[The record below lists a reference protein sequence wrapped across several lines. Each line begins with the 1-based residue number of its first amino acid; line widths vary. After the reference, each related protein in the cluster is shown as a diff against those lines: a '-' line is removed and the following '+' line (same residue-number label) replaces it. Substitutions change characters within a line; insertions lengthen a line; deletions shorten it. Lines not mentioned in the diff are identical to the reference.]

1 MYRFVLAILFCFA
14 ALSVNAQTKE
24 QTTKFS
30 PRQAPIPVCGTIKN
44 MHAGLTENG
53 SLSVVKKLDDYH
65 TINLYT
71 HEDGMWAL
79 ILVNVQGVGCILQTG
94 IGWQNEDAN
103 TPMEKGS

>member
-1 MYRFVLAILFCFA
+1 MKHFLIILCLVLFSSVAIA
-14 ALSVNAQTKE
+14 E

-30 PRQAPIPVCGTIKN
+30 PRQAPIPVCGTIKSI
-44 MHAGLTENG
+44 HAGLTENG

-94 IGWQNEDAN
+94 VGWQNEDAN
-103 TPMEKGS
+103 ELMKPKL